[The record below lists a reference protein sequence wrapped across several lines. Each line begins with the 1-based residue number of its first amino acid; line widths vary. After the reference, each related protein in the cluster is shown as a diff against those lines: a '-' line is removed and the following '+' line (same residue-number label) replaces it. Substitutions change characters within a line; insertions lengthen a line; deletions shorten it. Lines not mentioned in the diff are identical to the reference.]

1 MPRALSLA
9 VPTRPIAPFFPLA
22 QVLPLALAL
31 ALAAPH
37 ARAAPSPAQAISP
50 RTTDFIAKMAATD
63 AFERDAGRLAE
74 KRSANADVRAFGGM
88 MVTDHTK
95 TTGDLHQVLV
105 KDHLPVPQS
114 PTPNPIQ
121 AKMMSDLVSAPKDKF
136 DRAYVQSQVTAHQQ
150 ALTLI
155 QDYQMNGDNPDLK
168 MLASAAQPVVQ
179 HHLDMAVK
187 LEAQVG
193 GPPKSL
199 TRKED

>member
-9 VPTRPIAPFFPLA
+9 VPIPPLA
-22 QVLPLALAL
+22 QILPVALAL
-31 ALAAPH
+31 ALTAPH
-37 ARAAPSPAQAISP
+37 AHAQPSPARAISP
-50 RTTDFIAKMAATD
+50 RTTDFIAKLAATD

-74 KRSANADVRAFGGM
+74 KRSGDADIRAFGGM
-88 MVTDHTK
+88 MVKDHTQ
-95 TTGDLHQVLV
+95 TTDDLRQVLV

-121 AKMMSDLVSAPKDKF
+121 AKMMSDLAAAPKGSF

-150 ALTLI
+150 ALAAI

-168 MLASAAQPVVQ
+168 ALAGKAAPLVQ

-187 LEAQVG
+187 LEPQVG